1 MKARNRLQILVNRSN
16 VVIRHVL
23 INGPWHDL
31 QKISVEGLWYAT
43 GIRRPGTRRMQV
55 IEIFASPE
63 DGEEFFKGVIPF
75 RQTSLG
81 SRCQIAGDDMR

>member
-43 GIRRPGTRRMQV
+43 GIRRPGAGRMQV
-55 IEIFASPE
+55 IEIFACPK
-63 DGEEFFKGVIPF
+63 DGEEFSKRVIPF
-75 RQTSLG
+75 RQPGFG
-81 SRCQIAGDDMR
+81 SRC